1 MKDMYDESYNNP
13 YHFNRR
19 SKVSAYQ
26 QKLKDRNNN
35 NWILQNMFGKENQQS
50 RNISAPNFNQN
61 FQNNIP
67 NYSRD
72 NIQTPPNYNNNQYL
86 DQYKNNPYRVP
97 TYVMP
102 YPIQNPNDSMINNE
116 SMDKTFEETPKRNK
130 KKYREDL
137 LQQIEDKKKRDKDR
151 KRQEEEIDKLY
162 EDKYNKEMEENKK
175 KDNKTTQKKRK
186 RPEDIETNNP
196 PISRKYKPR
205 DYPKDNNSE
214 IEKDYD
220 KFLDKQFKNINYDLS
235 NKIDSELKK
244 LKNAGSS
251 NYIPYNPGMKSQIKN
266 KYPDNQ
272 DRDQKQRLYNMIFND
287 NNPKNHNSSVPKY
300 QPAYFGFNNENIPT
314 IPKGNLDTS
323 SQYIPIN
330 HPRNYSLPPSNEME
344 PMYRTL
350 RELENLNPNDT
361 NRGGKFN
368 PKYKMRDL
376 DIIDPE
382 DVRKYQNY
390 DPNKYKVNLRKEP
403 IPGYDTKH
411 RRKYPEKEKE
421 KEPEDDYPPR
431 KRNKLYMS
439 GPTGKVDE
447 ESEPKSK
454 KLSSRNISVHEE
466 EIKNEDVKTPLTRIR
481 PGKETM
487 DMSPEENPHFTRRSS
502 KKSSNKPRN
511 EYPIIP
517 KEEPIENLRTS
528 RQEPLKVN
536 PLKKSIR
543 KEEPESKY
551 NPNDIQ
557 PLQKRESVFNKVNKT
572 ETEPPKPKRPEKRIL
587 EPENNEISVEGYED
601 VSEDIEQH
609 KLTTFPDQGHIKGI
623 KQEKKNEND
632 KPVEGEEIVFSGI
645 VGGNKENNVHS
656 YHDSSEGQ
664 LRVSHK
670 INTIPRKNNNIQN
683 DNKEKNP
690 PNSNKPSEQE
700 FLFDGKNEEQKSENY
715 GYEEPIHYQPEYEYE
730 KYDKK
735 PENDNKQK
743 EIEIEHYE
751 PTFIPEKK
759 TSLKRK
765 KENENAKKQNEI
777 EIEHYE
783 PTFIPTQENKINNT
797 QQNQNEKKPNEI
809 EVSHIEPEYIQP
821 QYNNEKEKNPSINE
835 EKKSEIIDYTEPI
848 TTQPQINNKKKNKIP
863 SETIPPKKEEQK
875 EIEIEGYYDN
885 YVDPNQEYEKRI
897 RTPSK
902 IISERDSEEQVYQP
916 EGFLDE
922 SANKYK
928 HKVSGRSKKEI
939 IPETYD
945 EAWIINGQGITPIPV
960 DDIDKMSGIIEGQKI
975 DDLISYND
983 PSENNLKLHNIYTIN
998 YSSKEPI
1005 EPIEPINIENISYED
1020 PEIQK
1025 NMKHYIYAGNTKKN
1039 EPLIEQEPINIENI
1053 SYEDP
1058 EIQKNMKHYIYAGNT
1073 KKNEPLIEQEPI
1085 EPIDIENI
1093 SYEDPEIQKNMKHY
1107 IYGGSKNK
1115 LAQPSVISNT
1125 SHDSGVIDGI
1135 NEERLSYND
1144 ESIDN
1149 KKKHHLN
1156 TINYEHIDNEPKV
1169 PVEVN
1174 EIRYEDTDE
1183 PRRHFIV
1190 TGKKNKI
1197 EPEID
1202 KKELEESYIS
1212 GIITP
1217 KEQII
1222 VQNISYEDDN
1232 ASMNKKHKVYPLS
1245 FKTIEEK
1252 TPESINVSYTGSHQ
1266 SGDIVDD
1273 PNPAINQND
1282 FLDKFSDN
1290 SNNLKKHKVTGG
1302 YVKQEEIPIQSQS
1315 YNAGL
1320 MGEPDIIDSG
1330 IINGGKVEPVEF
1342 DKLSYNDSVI
1352 SERRHKIFKL
1362 NKEKNPEPVEFDKLS
1377 YNDSVIS
1384 ERKHRITKLNK
1395 EKIDPNEIAINITG
1409 TINGEGGSYMSY
1421 IITPEP
1427 IIDIQNISYD
1437 DSSVIKGKKHNV
1449 PELFIIQPQVPEEQ
1463 EEEEEEISESS
1474 IIKGIKNLEFDDP
1487 SFSKKKHKVV
1497 TNYDIYEPPI
1507 IVEPDILDYD
1517 DQSVVSIKKH
1527 KISKLNPPNYQ
1538 EELISEFNLTGTVI
1552 GKKEEQNE
1560 LYYED
1565 LEKKNYKHKISSLSN
1580 YQIEGVILG
1589 NDPYKEE
1596 GIIEGIQL
1604 IDQKE
1609 ILFDD
1614 TSIEKGK
1621 HKIQGCNPG
1630 KNEEPPK
1637 PEEPLYY
1644 DDSSKIVNK
1653 HKINSLN
1660 TYTINGLVLGDEPY
1674 IETGEIQPVQI
1685 IEAPKESL
1693 YEDNDNNIKSHKVIA
1708 PKKKSEQLNDEVVIE
1723 GIIEGINTP
1732 DEFYTGL
1739 INGYKNDF
1747 QIPSLQ
1753 KNESEHDRSL
1763 SQVYIDRTDNL
1774 DEHDINLDNI
1784 IF

>member
-1 MKDMYDESYNNP
+1 
-13 YHFNRR
+13 
-19 SKVSAYQ
+19 
-26 QKLKDRNNN
+26 
-35 NWILQNMFGKENQQS
+35 
-50 RNISAPNFNQN
+50 
-61 FQNNIP
+61 
-67 NYSRD
+67 
-72 NIQTPPNYNNNQYL
+72 
-86 DQYKNNPYRVP
+86 
-97 TYVMP
+97 
-102 YPIQNPNDSMINNE
+102 
-116 SMDKTFEETPKRNK
+116 
-130 KKYREDL
+130 
-137 LQQIEDKKKRDKDR
+137 
-151 KRQEEEIDKLY
+151 
-162 EDKYNKEMEENKK
+162 
-175 KDNKTTQKKRK
+175 
-186 RPEDIETNNP
+186 
-196 PISRKYKPR
+196 
-205 DYPKDNNSE
+205 
-214 IEKDYD
+214 
-220 KFLDKQFKNINYDLS
+220 
-235 NKIDSELKK
+235 
-244 LKNAGSS
+244 
-251 NYIPYNPGMKSQIKN
+251 
-266 KYPDNQ
+266 
-272 DRDQKQRLYNMIFND
+272 
-287 NNPKNHNSSVPKY
+287 
-300 QPAYFGFNNENIPT
+300 
-314 IPKGNLDTS
+314 
-323 SQYIPIN
+323 
-330 HPRNYSLPPSNEME
+330 
-344 PMYRTL
+344 
-350 RELENLNPNDT
+350 
-361 NRGGKFN
+361 
-368 PKYKMRDL
+368 
-376 DIIDPE
+376 
-382 DVRKYQNY
+382 
-390 DPNKYKVNLRKEP
+390 
-403 IPGYDTKH
+403 
-411 RRKYPEKEKE
+411 
-421 KEPEDDYPPR
+421 
-431 KRNKLYMS
+431 
-439 GPTGKVDE
+439 
-447 ESEPKSK
+447 
-454 KLSSRNISVHEE
+454 
-466 EIKNEDVKTPLTRIR
+466 
-481 PGKETM
+481 
-487 DMSPEENPHFTRRSS
+487 MSPEENPHFTRRSS

-528 RQEPLKVN
+528 RQEPFKVN

-543 KEEPESKY
+543 REEPESKY

-609 KLTTFPDQGHIKGI
+609 KLTTFPDQGHIFDSGIIKGI
-623 KQEKKNEND
+623 KQEKKDEND
-632 KPVEGEEIVFSGI
+632 KPVEGEEIIFSGI

-683 DNKEKNP
+683 DNKEENP

-700 FLFDGKNEEQKSENY
+700 FLIDGYQ
-715 GYEEPIHYQPEYEYE
+715 EPIHYQPEYEYE
-730 KYDKK
+730 QYDKK
-735 PENDNKQK
+735 SEND
-743 EIEIEHYE
+743 
-751 PTFIPEKK
+751 KK
-759 TSLKRK
+759 
-765 KENENAKKQNEI
+765 EI

-783 PTFIPTQENKINNT
+783 PTFIPTQENKTKQI
-797 QQNQNEKKPNEI
+797 QNEKKPNEI

-821 QYNNEKEKNPSINE
+821 QYNNKKEKNPSINE

-848 TTQPQINNKKKNKIP
+848 TKQPQINNKKKNKIP

-875 EIEIEGYYDN
+875 EIEIEDYYDK

-902 IISERDSEEQVYQP
+902 IISEIDSEEQVYQP

-975 DDLISYND
+975 NDLISYND

-1005 EPIEPINIENISYED
+1005 EPIEPINIENLSYED

-1039 EPLIEQEPINIENI
+1039 EPLIEPEPIEPINIQNI

-1058 EIQKNMKHYIYAGNT
+1058 EIQKNMKH
-1073 KKNEPLIEQEPI
+1073 
-1085 EPIDIENI
+1085 
-1093 SYEDPEIQKNMKHY
+1093 H

-1115 LAQPSVISNT
+1115 LAEPSMISNT
-1125 SHDSGVIDGI
+1125 SHDSGVIYGI

-1156 TINYEHIDNEPKV
+1156 TINYEHTDNEPKV

-1174 EIRYEDTDE
+1174 EIGYEDTDE

-1202 KKELEESYIS
+1202 KKELEESYI
-1212 GIITP
+1212 
-1217 KEQII
+1217 
-1222 VQNISYEDDN
+1222 
-1232 ASMNKKHKVYPLS
+1232 NKKHKVYPIS
-1245 FKTIEEK
+1245 FKTIEEPK
-1252 TPESINVSYTGSHQ
+1252 TPENISVSYIGSHQ
-1266 SGDIVDD
+1266 SGDIGED
-1273 PNPAINQND
+1273 PNPAINKND

-1302 YVKQEEIPIQSQS
+1302 YVKPEEISI
-1315 YNAGL
+1315 
-1320 MGEPDIIDSG
+1320 ESG
-1330 IINGGKVEPVEF
+1330 IINGGKVEPIEI
-1342 DKLSYNDSVI
+1342 DKLSYNDSVTSERRHKI
-1352 SERRHKIFKL
+1352 FKLNKEKNPEPVEIDKLSYNDSVTSERRHKIFKL

-1409 TINGEGGSYMSY
+1409 TINGEGGSYMSF

-1427 IIDIQNISYD
+1427 IVDIQNISYD

-1449 PELFIIQPQVPEEQ
+1449 PELFIIQPQVPEE
-1463 EEEEEEISESS
+1463 EVEHISESS
-1474 IIKGIKNLEFDDP
+1474 IIEGIKNLEFDDP

-1517 DQSVVSIKKH
+1517 DQSIVSIKKH
-1527 KISKLNPPNYQ
+1527 KISKLNPPNYK
-1538 EELISEFNLTGTVI
+1538 EELISEFNLTGTVNGI
-1552 GKKEEQNE
+1552 KEEQKE

-1565 LEKKNYKHKISSLSN
+1565 LENKNNKHKISSLSN

-1596 GIIEGIQL
+1596 GIIEGFQL
-1604 IDQKE
+1604 IDEKE

-1630 KNEEPPK
+1630 KYEEPPK

-1660 TYTINGLVLGDEPY
+1660 TYTINGLILGDEPY
-1674 IETGEIQPVQI
+1674 IETGEIQPIQI
-1685 IEAPKESL
+1685 IDAPKESL

-1708 PKKKSEQLNDEVVIE
+1708 PKKKSEKLNDEVVIE

>member
-67 NYSRD
+67 NYPRD
-72 NIQTPPNYNNNQYL
+72 NIQTPPNYNNNNQYL

-300 QPAYFGFNNENIPT
+300 QPAYFGFNNENIPI

-330 HPRNYSLPPSNEME
+330 EPRNYSLPPSNEME

-390 DPNKYKVNLRKEP
+390 DPNKYKVKLRNEP
-403 IPGYDTKH
+403 IPGNDTKQ
-411 RRKYPEKEKE
+411 RRKYPEKERE
-421 KEPEDDYPPR
+421 KEPEDDYTLR
-431 KRNKLYMS
+431 KKNKLYMS

-454 KLSSRNISVHEE
+454 KLSSRNITIYEDEIENGEE
-466 EIKNEDVKTPLTRIR
+466 KTPLRKIR
-481 PGKETM
+481 PGKETI
-487 DMSPEENPHFTRRSS
+487 DMFPEENPHFTRRSS

-528 RQEPLKVN
+528 RQEPFKVN

-543 KEEPESKY
+543 REEPESKY

-609 KLTTFPDQGHIKGI
+609 KLTTFPDQGHIFDSGIIKGI
-623 KQEKKNEND
+623 KPEKKDEND
-632 KPVEGEEIVFSGI
+632 KPVEGEEIIFSGI

-683 DNKEKNP
+683 DNKEENP

-700 FLFDGKNEEQKSENY
+700 FLIDGYQ
-715 GYEEPIHYQPEYEYE
+715 EPIHYQPEYEYE
-730 KYDKK
+730 QYDKK
-735 PENDNKQK
+735 SENDKK

-759 TSLKRK
+759 NSLKGT
-765 KENENAKKQNEI
+765 KENQNEKKPNEI

-783 PTFIPTQENKINNT
+783 PTFIPTQENKIKNKK
-797 QQNQNEKKPNEI
+797 QNQKEKKPNEI

-821 QYNNEKEKNPSINE
+821 QYNNEQEKNPSIKE
-835 EKKSEIIDYTEPI
+835 EKKSEIIGYTEPI
-848 TTQPQINNKKKNKIP
+848 TKQPQINNEKKNKIP
-863 SETIPPKKEEQK
+863 SEIIPQKKEEQK
-875 EIEIEGYYDN
+875 EIEIEDYYDK

-902 IISERDSEEQVYQP
+902 IISEIDSEEQVYQP

-960 DDIDKMSGIIEGQKI
+960 DDIDKMSGIIEGQQI
-975 DDLISYND
+975 NDLISYND

-1005 EPIEPINIENISYED
+1005 EPIEPINIEN
-1020 PEIQK
+1020 
-1025 NMKHYIYAGNTKKN
+1025 
-1039 EPLIEQEPINIENI
+1039 L
-1053 SYEDP
+1053 
-1058 EIQKNMKHYIYAGNT
+1058 
-1073 KKNEPLIEQEPI
+1073 
-1085 EPIDIENI
+1085 

-1115 LAQPSVISNT
+1115 LAEPSMISNT

-1149 KKKHHLN
+1149 KKRHHLN

-1174 EIRYEDTDE
+1174 EIGYEDTDE

-1232 ASMNKKHKVYPLS
+1232 ASINKKHKVYPLS
-1245 FKTIEEK
+1245 FKTIEEPK
-1252 TPESINVSYTGSHQ
+1252 TPESINVSYIGSHQ
-1266 SGDIVDD
+1266 SGDKVDD

-1302 YVKQEEIPIQSQS
+1302 YVKPEEIPLESQS
-1315 YNAGL
+1315 YNSGL
-1320 MGEPDIIDSG
+1320 IGEPDIIDSG
-1330 IINGGKVEPVEF
+1330 IINGGKVEPVEI

-1352 SERRHKIFKL
+1352 SERRHKIFKLNKEKNPEPVEIDKLSYNDSVTSERRHKIFKL

-1395 EKIDPNEIAINITG
+1395 EKIDPNEIEINITG

-1449 PELFIIQPQVPEEQ
+1449 PELFIIQPQVPEEP
-1463 EEEEEEISESS
+1463 EEEEEEISQSS

-1517 DQSVVSIKKH
+1517 DQSIVSIKKH

-1538 EELISEFNLTGTVI
+1538 EELISEFNLTGTVKGI
-1552 GKKEEQNE
+1552 KEEQNE

-1565 LEKKNYKHKISSLSN
+1565 LENKNYKHKISSLSN

-1596 GIIEGIQL
+1596 GIIEGFQL

-1630 KNEEPPK
+1630 KYEEPPK

-1674 IETGEIQPVQI
+1674 IETGEIQPIQI
-1685 IEAPKESL
+1685 IDAPKESL

-1708 PKKKSEQLNDEVVIE
+1708 PKKKSENLNDEVVIE